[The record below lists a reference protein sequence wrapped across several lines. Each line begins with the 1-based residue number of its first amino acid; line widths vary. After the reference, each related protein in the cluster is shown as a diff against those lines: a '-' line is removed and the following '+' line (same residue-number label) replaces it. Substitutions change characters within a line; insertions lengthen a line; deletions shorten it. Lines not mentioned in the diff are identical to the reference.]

1 MDRTRARRRA
11 FLMLAVV
18 AFGSPLV
25 RARDEP
31 PALNP
36 FGPDAPAV
44 GRRDDAR
51 PGVVELSDGSKI
63 AGAVYLTRDARL
75 EIFDSD
81 QKRKRPVPLSAVARI
96 DAVVLR
102 EWTEREWRFA
112 ENASDAKVY
121 TGRSYP
127 AREVAYTLTLND
139 GRTIRGPLAALVYV
153 RPEGAEPRRLILHQR
168 DKGPVGTNLK
178 SLVYVRSIRLG
189 AATEAP
195 PEPPARR
202 KPQA

>member
-1 MDRTRARRRA
+1 VDRTRALP
-11 FLMLAVV
+11 FLAL
-18 AFGSPLV
+18 LV
-25 RARDEP
+25 CASISARARDEP

-36 FGPDAPAV
+36 FGAGAPSV

-51 PGVVELSDGSKI
+51 PGVVELSDGTRI

-75 EIFDSD
+75 DIFDAD
-81 QKRKRPVPLSAVARI
+81 QRRKRPVPLSAVARI

-102 EWTEREWRFA
+102 EWDEREWRFA

-127 AREVAYTLTLND
+127 AREVLYTLTLED
-139 GRTIRGPLAALVYV
+139 GRTIRGPLSALVYV
-153 RPEGAEPRRLILHQR
+153 RPEGAEPRRVVLHQR
-168 DKGPVGTNLK
+168 DKGPVGTDLK

-189 AATEAP
+189 AAAETP
-195 PEPPARR
+195 PEPPAGRPSR
-202 KPQA
+202 PR